1 MSKKILEIIADGF
14 EEVEALAP
22 CDFWRRCG
30 FTVDLAAL
38 TGDSAVG
45 AHNITVKCDTGVA
58 QINVS
63 DYDMV
68 FLPGGMP
75 GSLNL
80 YNSQQVEKILQA
92 MSTLDRYTAAVCAAP
107 MVLHKAG
114 LLRGKKCTMYPST
127 ELRQKYCSGI
137 NFIEMPAVA
146 DGKVIT
152 GRGPGAAFALAY
164 LAAKLLGEAETA
176 AKVAKEMLIPEAS
189 L

>member
-58 QINVS
+58 KINVS

-75 GSLNL
+75 GTTNL
-80 YNSQQVEKILQA
+80 GNSEILCNLLKECA
-92 MSTLDRYTAAVCAAP
+92 KKGKLIAALCAAP
-107 MVLHKAG
+107 SVLGKLG
-114 LLRGKKCTMYPST
+114 LLK
-127 ELRQKYCSGI
+127 
-137 NFIEMPAVA
+137 
-146 DGKVIT
+146 GKVYTCYPGFESEDFGGIYKKIPVAESHGDYTVIT
-152 GRGPGAAFALAY
+152 AWGPGAAFRFGFDIANQIT
-164 LAAKLLGEAETA
+164 GESVENL
-176 AKVAKEMLIPEAS
+176 KEAMMMCGDE
-189 L
+189 